1 MISSQDNHSKKTEV
15 LYGEENIM
23 NSILQFLSGEDR
35 IDACGDSNAPAFV
48 LKVYK
53 KLMVNARKKPGGI
66 RLRFL
71 TDIDSENINDC
82 KELMK
87 FAEVVR
93 HVEGIKAN
101 FAVRNTDYIGIATSN
116 AEIQS
121 SIQSHIIYS
130 NVKGI
135 IDQQQYLFNSLWDK
149 SIPAEQRIEEIE
161 RGVQAEFFE
170 IINDTKRISEILID
184 LAKSVVN
191 EVVLLLPNDR
201 ALIRI
206 DRLGVVDSLLE
217 ASRNGAVIK
226 IICPLSEENK
236 PIQKKIFNASPNVKL
251 IDGSNSQHGLYIID
265 SIKFLRVELVKPEA
279 ESFLDAIGFA
289 IYSNNKRSADLYRW
303 MFELLWNER
312 VINLESKKANRM
324 QKEFMN
330 VAAHELRTPIQPIV
344 GLAHL
349 LRYEKEYM
357 KGKEQ
362 ESLDVIIRNAERL
375 QRLAENILDASR
387 IESQRLTLRKVRF
400 ELNDL
405 LFSIVQNYYKEGTNS
420 ASNGKDVS
428 VLYEPPNENI
438 VVEADKE
445 RISQVV
451 RNIIGNALEF
461 TSEGTVLVTLRKER
475 QQENEGRQIAVVAVT
490 DSGCGI
496 DPAIVPR
503 IFEKFV
509 TRSDKGTGLALFVS
523 KSIIQAHEGRIW
535 VQNNTEGEK
544 GATFCFTLPCK

>member
-1 MISSQDNHSKKTEV
+1 LISSQDNHSKKTEV

-53 KLMVNARKKPGGI
+53 KLMVNAKNEHGGI

-387 IESQRLTLRKVRF
+387 IESQRLTIRKVRF

-405 LFSIVQNYYKEGTNS
+405 LFGIIQNYYKEGTNS
-420 ASNGKDVS
+420 ASSGKDVS

-509 TRSDKGTGLALFVS
+509 TRSDKGTGLGLFVS

-544 GATFCFTLPCK
+544 GTTFCFTLPCK

>member
-1 MISSQDNHSKKTEV
+1 LISSQDNHSKKTEV

-53 KLMVNARKKPGGI
+53 KLMVNAKNEHGGI

-217 ASRNGAVIK
+217 ASINGAVIK

-251 IDGSNSQHGLYIID
+251 IDGSNSQHGLYISD

-405 LFSIVQNYYKEGTNS
+405 LFSIVQNYYKESTDS
-420 ASNGKDVS
+420 ASSGKDVS

-509 TRSDKGTGLALFVS
+509 TRSDKGTGLGLFVS

-544 GATFCFTLPCK
+544 GTTFCFTLPCK

>member
-1 MISSQDNHSKKTEV
+1 MIPSQDNHSTKTEV
-15 LYGEENIM
+15 LYGEVNIM
-23 NSILQFLSGEDR
+23 NTILQFLSNEDR
-35 IDACGDSNAPAFV
+35 IDACGDFNAPAFV
-48 LKVYK
+48 LKVYEKLTENSK
-53 KLMVNARKKPGGI
+53 KEQRGI

-71 TDIDSENINDC
+71 TDINRENINYC

-93 HVEGIKAN
+93 HVGGIKAN
-101 FAVRNTDYIGIATSN
+101 FAVRNADYIGIATSN
-116 AEIQS
+116 PELQT

-130 NVKGI
+130 NVRGI
-135 IDQQQYLFNSLWDK
+135 VEQQQYLFNSLWDK

-161 RGVQAEFFE
+161 RGIQAEFFE
-170 IINDTKRISEILID
+170 IINDTERISEILIE
-184 LAKSVVN
+184 LAKSAVN

-206 DRLGVVDSLLE
+206 DRLGVIDSLLN

-226 IICPLSEENK
+226 IICPLSDKNK
-236 PIQKKIFNASPNVKL
+236 QIQKKIFNASPNVKL

-265 SIKFLRVELVKPEA
+265 NTKFLRVELVRPEA
-279 ESFLDAIGFA
+279 ESFLEAIGFA
-289 IYSNNKRSADLYRW
+289 IHSNNKRSADLYRW

-312 VINLESKKANRM
+312 IINLESKKANQM

-349 LRYEKEYM
+349 LKYEKKYM

-375 QRLAENILDASR
+375 QRLAENILDTSR
-387 IESQRLTLRKVRF
+387 IESQRLTLRKGKF
-400 ELNDL
+400 KLNDL
-405 LFSIVQNYYKEGTNS
+405 LFNIAQDYHKEGMNS
-420 ASNGKDVS
+420 ANSRKDIS

-461 TSEGTVLVTLRKER
+461 TSEGNVLVSLRRER
-475 QQENEGRQIAVVAVT
+475 QQENEGKRIAVVTIT
-490 DSGCGI
+490 DTGCGI
-496 DPAIVPR
+496 DPAIMPR

-509 TRSDKGTGLALFVS
+509 TRSDKGTGLGLFVS
-523 KSIIQAHEGRIW
+523 KSIIQAHEGKIW

-544 GATFCFTLPCK
+544 GATFCFSLPCK

>member
-53 KLMVNARKKPGGI
+53 KLMVNAKKEHGGI

-420 ASNGKDVS
+420 ASSGKDVS

-475 QQENEGRQIAVVAVT
+475 QQENEGRQIAVVAVI

-509 TRSDKGTGLALFVS
+509 TRSDKGTGLGLFVS

-544 GATFCFTLPCK
+544 GTTFCFTLPCK

>member
-1 MISSQDNHSKKTEV
+1 LISSPDNHSKKTEV

-35 IDACGDSNAPAFV
+35 IDACGDSNAPALL

-53 KLMVNARKKPGGI
+53 KLVENAKKEQGGI

-71 TDIDSENINDC
+71 TDIDSENINYC

-116 AEIQS
+116 VEIQP

-135 IDQQQYLFNSLWDK
+135 IEQQQYLFNSLWDK
-149 SIPAEQRIEEIE
+149 SVPAEQRIEEIE
-161 RGVQAEFFE
+161 RGVPAEFFE

-184 LAKSVVN
+184 LAKSAVD

-206 DRLGVVDSLLE
+206 DKLGVVDSLVN

-236 PIQKKIFNASPNVKL
+236 LTQKKISNASPNVKL

-265 SIKFLRVELVKPEA
+265 SIKFLRVELVRPEA
-279 ESFLDAIGFA
+279 ESFLEAIGFA

-312 VINLESKKANRM
+312 VINLESKKANQM

-349 LRYEKEYM
+349 LRYESEYM

-362 ESLDVIIRNAERL
+362 ESLDVIIRNSERL

-387 IESQRLTLRKVRF
+387 IESQRLTLRKVTF
-400 ELNDL
+400 ELNEL
-405 LFSIVQNYYKEGTNS
+405 VFSIVQDYYKKGTNS
-420 ASNGKDVS
+420 ASSGKDVS
-428 VLYEPPNENI
+428 VIYEPPNENI

-451 RNIIGNALEF
+451 RNMIVNALEF
-461 TSEGTVLVTLRKER
+461 TNEGKILVTLRKER
-475 QQENEGRQIAVVAVT
+475 PQENEGRQIAVVKIT
-490 DSGCGI
+490 DTGCGI
-496 DPAIVPR
+496 DPVMVPR

-509 TRSDKGTGLALFVS
+509 TRSDKGTGLGLFVS
-523 KSIIQAHEGRIW
+523 KSIIQAHEGKIW